1 MHFTLL
7 LPGVLLPREVAGALA
22 GPLART
28 HLSTLLTRA
37 ELVGDSETQD
47 MPHLAWLAE
56 HLFHRPAPLATAPYA
71 YAALAG
77 EPLRD
82 AVLWHADPVHLELAR
97 DHLVVAPLPAPPSE
111 AEAGALI
118 EAADA
123 LAAAVGAQFLR
134 AGDRWFL
141 RVTRRWNL
149 DAQPLSAV
157 IGAPLQA
164 ARPEGDD
171 ARAWN
176 RLLTE
181 IQMTWHTHP
190 VNERR
195 EAGEQQTIN
204 SVWLH
209 GGGTWS
215 PLPRPGYAAVL
226 ADAAEWRGAAQA
238 ASLPAAA
245 ADAPPADGALLV
257 VDSLLP
263 TCLQQDWPG
272 WIRGVGSL
280 DARLAELAQS
290 GTLDLV
296 LTGGRTVR
304 RLRTRPSNR
313 LKFWRTRNLE
323 QLLSE

>member
-7 LPGVLLPREVAGALA
+7 LPGVLLPREVVGALA

-28 HLSTLLTRA
+28 DLATLLARA

-47 MPHLAWLAE
+47 VPHLAWLAE
-56 HLFHRPAPLATAPYA
+56 HLFHRSAPLATAPYA

-77 EPLRD
+77 APLRD
-82 AVLWHADPVHLELAR
+82 AVLWHADPVHLEIAR
-97 DHLVVAPLPAPPSE
+97 DHLVVAPLAAPSE
-111 AEAGALI
+111 AEANALI

-123 LAAAVGAQFLR
+123 LAAAMDACFLR

-141 RVTRRWNL
+141 RVARHWDL
-149 DAQPLSAV
+149 DAAPLSAV
-157 IGAPLQA
+157 IGEPLQSA
-164 ARPEGDD
+164 LPEGGD

-195 EAGEQQTIN
+195 ESGEQRTIN

-215 PLPRPGYAAVL
+215 PLPRPGYTAVL
-226 ADAAEWRGAAQA
+226 ADAAEWRGAARGGFA
-238 ASLPAAA
+238 A
-245 ADAPPADGALLV
+245 
-257 VDSLLP
+257 
-263 TCLQQDWPG
+263 
-272 WIRGVGSL
+272 
-280 DARLAELAQS
+280 
-290 GTLDLV
+290 
-296 LTGGRTVR
+296 GRVRPR
-304 RLRTRPSNR
+304 RLPRTARCLSWTPCCEPRRS
-313 LKFWRTRNLE
+313 RTGPAGSVALVA
-323 QLLSE
+323 